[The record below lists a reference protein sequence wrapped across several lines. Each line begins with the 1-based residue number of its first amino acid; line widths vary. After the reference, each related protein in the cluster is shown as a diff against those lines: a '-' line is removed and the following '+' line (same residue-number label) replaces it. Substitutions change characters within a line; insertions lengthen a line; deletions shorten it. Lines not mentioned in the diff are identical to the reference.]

1 MTFFF
6 FTVLYTSKI
15 SIQTIIFDFSFHIQ
29 LSFAKCVLEYSLLF
43 LPDSLGKIPQ
53 VAESLQL
60 NTGCVSHAR
69 L

>member
-1 MTFFF
+1 MTSF
-6 FTVLYTSKI
+6 FTVLYTLRLL
-15 SIQTIIFDFSFHIQ
+15 IQTITFDFSFHIQ
-29 LSFAKCVLEYSLLF
+29 LSFAKRVLEYSLLF

-60 NTGCVSHAR
+60 NTGCVSHVR